1 MQANESQGEQRA
13 TSSLPLMT
21 RLARLAVYFGHQRL
35 AWGLAIAATLV
46 GAVTEPMIPALLA
59 AVAGQGIH
67 PRHPGAVDGSSGHH
81 GGFLI
86 RGLAQF
92 IGQYALAKIAN
103 EGMLP
108 VAQGSV

>member
-46 GAVTEPMIPALLA
+46 GAVTEPMIPALLQPLLDK
-59 AVAGQGIH
+59 GFTQGTLQLWTVPLAIM
-67 PRHPGAVDGSSGHH
+67 GV
-81 GGFLI
+81 FLI

-103 EGMLP
+103 EGML
-108 VAQGSV
+108 VLR

>member
-46 GAVTEPMIPALLA
+46 GAVTEPMIPALLQPLLDKDSPKA
-59 AVAGQGIH
+59 PCSCGRFLW
-67 PRHPGAVDGSSGHH
+67 PSWGSS
-81 GGFLI
+81 
-86 RGLAQF
+86 
-92 IGQYALAKIAN
+92 
-103 EGMLP
+103 
-108 VAQGSV
+108 

>member
-46 GAVTEPMIPALLA
+46 GAVTEPMIPALLQPLLDK
-59 AVAGQGIH
+59 GFTQGTLQLWTVPLAIM
-67 PRHPGAVDGSSGHH
+67 GV
-81 GGFLI
+81 FLI

-103 EGMLP
+103 EGVRLE
-108 VAQGSV
+108 